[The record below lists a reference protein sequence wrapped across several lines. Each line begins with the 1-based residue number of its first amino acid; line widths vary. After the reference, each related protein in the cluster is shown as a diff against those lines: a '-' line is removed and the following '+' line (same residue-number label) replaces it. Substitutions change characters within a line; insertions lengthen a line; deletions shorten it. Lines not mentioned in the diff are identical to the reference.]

1 MALTK
6 DRNTTERA
14 GDAVSR
20 PVEAAV
26 KLFAGGMGAIN
37 AAGNIVPAS
46 NTVGLKVIG
55 RIEAAVDN
63 TAGAAGDQFAS
74 VKRGVFHYANSTASP
89 LTVADIGGNA
99 LVEADD
105 IVAKVTTNSIVA
117 GKIIDI
123 DAAGVW
129 VEIR

>member
-14 GDAVSR
+14 GDAVAR
-20 PVEAAV
+20 PVEAAAV
-26 KLFAGGMGAIN
+26 LFAGGMGAIN
-37 AAGNIVPAS
+37 AAGNVVPAS
-46 NTVGLKVIG
+46 NTAGLKVIG
-55 RIEAAVDN
+55 RIESAVDN
-63 TAGAAGDQFAS
+63 SAGMAGAQS
-74 VKRGVFHYANSTASP
+74 VSLKRGVFHYANSATSP
-89 LTVADIGGNA
+89 LTVADIGTNA
-99 LVEADD
+99 LVEDD
-105 IVAKVTTNSIVA
+105 GTVAKAATNNIVA